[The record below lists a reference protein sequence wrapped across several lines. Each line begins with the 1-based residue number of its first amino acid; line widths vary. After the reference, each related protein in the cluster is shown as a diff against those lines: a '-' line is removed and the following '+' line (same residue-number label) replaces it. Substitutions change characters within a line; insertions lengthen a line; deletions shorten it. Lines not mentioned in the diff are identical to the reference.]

1 MGLFS
6 HRRRNST
13 NLASWPMTPSSSSD
27 SQLSPLAGSS
37 SASFQPRASSS
48 GPADPALERNGPPP
62 PAFTAR
68 APLSFSASSPS
79 ASATRSLSISTTSS
93 SSASTS
99 RHPPPL
105 LATPPPSPPAT
116 RRAAAAAARPRL
128 MSTSVLDDRQDEDS
142 CPICL
147 ELLSLRL
154 AGEKPHVVPVCG
166 HRLRASPSSPP
177 LALSCAASANG
188 ALIPRD
194 LLLLQTTRASRPST
208 AMCSVPR
215 ARRPAASAC
224 AACAGAT

>member
-1 MGLFS
+1 
-6 HRRRNST
+6 
-13 NLASWPMTPSSSSD
+13 MTPSSSSD
-27 SQLSPLAGSS
+27 SQLSPLAGSPS
-37 SASFQPRASSS
+37 PSFQPRASSS

-93 SSASTS
+93 SSASTG
-99 RHPPPL
+99 RHPAPL

-116 RRAAAAAARPRL
+116 RRAAP
-128 MSTSVLDDRQDEDS
+128 MSASVLDDRQDEDS